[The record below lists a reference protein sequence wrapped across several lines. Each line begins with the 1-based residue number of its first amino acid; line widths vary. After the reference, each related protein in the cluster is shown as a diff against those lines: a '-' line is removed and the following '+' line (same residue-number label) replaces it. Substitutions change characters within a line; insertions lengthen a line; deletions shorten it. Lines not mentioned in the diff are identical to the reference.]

1 MQYRGIHYT
10 IKGSD
15 DKAGDQVDVNKYW
28 NFFNPKVGVNFQKGG
43 HNAFVSFSVA
53 NREPNRDNFTEAGPS
68 ERPTHETLYDY
79 EAGYAFSNSRFRLG
93 ANLYLMDY
101 NNQLIL
107 TGKIS
112 EIGEALTSN
121 IKDSYRMGIELTGG
135 VEITRWLDWNGNL
148 TLSRNKIKNFTES
161 IKVYDADWNYLNES
175 NQYIGTTHIAFSPD
189 IIANSMFNFSWKQF
203 SAAFNSQFVGRQYI
217 DNTSSKSRSVDPYFV
232 NSLQLG
238 YVFKPKFMKEISVDV
253 TVNNLFNEQ
262 YETNAWVYS
271 AIVGGERYK
280 EDGYFTQ
287 AGINAMGRV
296 TFRF

>member
-1 MQYRGIHYT
+1 
-10 IKGSD
+10 
-15 DKAGDQVDVNKYW
+15 
-28 NFFNPKVGVNFQKGG
+28 
-43 HNAFVSFSVA
+43 
-53 NREPNRDNFTEAGPS
+53 
-68 ERPTHETLYDY
+68 
-79 EAGYAFSNSRFRLG
+79 
-93 ANLYLMDY
+93 MDY
-101 NNQLIL
+101 SNQLIL

-135 VEITRWLDWNGNL
+135 VEITCWLDWSGNL

-161 IKVYDADWNYLNES
+161 IEVYDADWNFLREDHNEL
-175 NQYIGTTHIAFSPD
+175 GTTDIAFSPD

-203 SAAFNSQFVGRQYI
+203 SASFNSQFVGRQYI
-217 DNTSSKSRSVDPYFV
+217 DNTSCKDRSIDPYFV
-232 NSLQLG
+232 SNLRVG
-238 YVFKPKFMKEISVDV
+238 YVFKPKFMKEIALDV

-287 AGINAMGRV
+287 AGTNAMARV